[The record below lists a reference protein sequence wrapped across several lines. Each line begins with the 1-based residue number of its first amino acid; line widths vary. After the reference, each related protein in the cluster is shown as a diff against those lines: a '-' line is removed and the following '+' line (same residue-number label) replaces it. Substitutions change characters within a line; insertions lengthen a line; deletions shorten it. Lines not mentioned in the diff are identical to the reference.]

1 MLWANRKTITAKNNN
16 SHKNLNA
23 EKYGTIIMLPRSI
36 TINPCVFTNNT
47 QIPYSK
53 TRFPQKQVFLIS
65 DNEYLFRIVPIC
77 TG

>member
-1 MLWANRKTITAKNNN
+1 MQCCGPTAKTITAKNNN

-47 QIPYSK
+47 QIPYENPFPSK
-53 TRFPQKQVFLIS
+53 TSFSYF
-65 DNEYLFRIVPIC
+65 
-77 TG
+77 G